1 MDYNT
6 LTQQIKSYANR
17 KDDLFNA
24 QIPNFI
30 EQGINRIY
38 SEAKNIGFEV
48 TTTGN
53 IGNIAPNNTTINK
66 PPNWRETISLEI
78 YTADQKFSKFLLP
91 RSYEFC
97 KSYWPDQTLTA
108 EPTFYSDYNDYQKLF
123 FSPTA
128 DKNYQYKLIYLE
140 TPLFNDRG
148 NESNFLTLR
157 YPRLL
162 FYACMLEAMPFLKDD
177 ERLGQFEQLYASS
190 LNDINK
196 DSTARYVDR
205 ISDRG
210 KE

>member
-1 MDYNT
+1 MNYTT
-6 LTQQIKSYANR
+6 LTEQIKAYANR
-17 KDDLFNA
+17 QDDLFNA

-38 SEAKNIGFEV
+38 SEAKNIGFENII
-48 TTTGN
+48 TGN
-53 IGNIAPNNTTINK
+53 IALNNTTINK
-66 PPNWRETISLEI
+66 PANWRETISLEI

-108 EPTFYSDYNDYQKLF
+108 EPTFYADYDDYTKFF

-128 DKNYQYKLIYLE
+128 DKNYQYRLIYLGI
-140 TPLFNDRG
+140 PLFNAQNG
-148 NESNFLTLR
+148 ENFLTRR

-162 FYACMLEAMPFLKDD
+162 FYACILEAMPFLKDD

-190 LNDINK
+190 LDDINK

>member
-6 LTQQIKSYANR
+6 LTKQIQSYANR
-17 KDDLFNA
+17 DDAAFIE

-30 EQGINRIY
+30 EQGINRLY

-48 TTTGN
+48 TTTGD
-53 IGNIAPNNTTINK
+53 IAINDTAIAK

-78 YTADQKFSKFLLP
+78 YTEDQTFSKFLFN

-97 KSYWPDQTLTA
+97 KSYWPNQTLTA
-108 EPTFYSDYNDYQKLF
+108 EPTFYSDYNDYNQFF

-128 DKNYQYKLIYLE
+128 DKAYKYRLIYLGI
-140 TPLFNDRG
+140 PLFNVQNG
-148 NESNFLTLR
+148 ENFLTRR

-177 ERLGQFEQLYASS
+177 ERLGSFEQLYASS
-190 LNDINK
+190 LSDINK
-196 DSTARYVDR
+196 DSANRYVDR
-205 ISDRG
+205 TSDRG
-210 KE
+210 KD

>member
-6 LTQQIKSYANR
+6 LTKQIQSYANR
-17 KDDLFNA
+17 DDAAFIE

-48 TTTGN
+48 TTTGD
-53 IGNIAPNNTTINK
+53 IALNNTTINK

-78 YTADQKFSKFLLP
+78 YTEDQTFSKFLFN

-97 KSYWPDQTLTA
+97 KSYWPNQTLTA
-108 EPTFYSDYNDYQKLF
+108 EPSFYADYNDYNQFF

-128 DKNYQYKLIYLE
+128 DKAYKYRLIFLG
-140 TPLFNDRG
+140 TPLFNAE
-148 NESNFLTLR
+148 NAENFLTRR

-190 LNDINK
+190 LDDINK

-205 ISDRG
+205 TSDRG
-210 KE
+210 KD

>member
-1 MDYNT
+1 MNYTT
-6 LTQQIKSYANR
+6 LTEQIKSYANR
-17 KDDLFNA
+17 TDALFNS

-38 SEAKNIGFEV
+38 SEAKNIGFEIII
-48 TTTGN
+48 TGN
-53 IGNIAPNNTTINK
+53 IALNNTTINK
-66 PPNWRETISLEI
+66 PANWRETISLEI
-78 YTADQKFSKFLLP
+78 YTEDQTFSKFLFN

-97 KSYWPDQTLTA
+97 KSYWPNQTLTA
-108 EPTFYSDYNDYQKLF
+108 EPTFYSDYNDYKQFF
-123 FSPTA
+123 FSPTP
-128 DKNYQYKLIYLE
+128 DKAYKYKLIYLGI
-140 TPLFNDRG
+140 PLFNAR
-148 NESNFLTLR
+148 NEENFLTLR

-190 LNDINK
+190 LDDINK

-210 KE
+210 KD

>member
-1 MDYNT
+1 MNYNT
-6 LTQQIKSYANR
+6 LTQQIKAYANR
-17 KDDLFNA
+17 KDAAFNA

-48 TTTGN
+48 TRIGDIAINN
-53 IGNIAPNNTTINK
+53 ITIIK
-66 PPNWRETISLEI
+66 PANWRETISLEI

-108 EPTFYSDYNDYQKLF
+108 EPTFYSDYDQYYNF
-123 FSPTA
+123 FISPTA
-128 DKNYQYKLIYLE
+128 DKAYKYRLIYLQ
-140 TPLFNDRG
+140 TPLFDAQNT
-148 NESNFLTLR
+148 ENFLTRR

-190 LNDINK
+190 LADINK

>member
-1 MDYNT
+1 MNYTT
-6 LTQQIKSYANR
+6 LTEQIKSYANR
-17 KDDLFNA
+17 KDAAFNA

-38 SEAKNIGFEV
+38 SEAKNIGFEIII
-48 TTTGN
+48 TGDVLEN
-53 IGNIAPNNTTINK
+53 ATSIDK
-66 PPNWRETISLEI
+66 PANWRQTLSFEI
-78 YTADQKFSKFLLP
+78 YSEDQTFSKFLLP

-97 KSYWPDQTLTA
+97 KSYWPNQILTS
-108 EPTFYSDYNDYQKLF
+108 EPIFYADYNDYNNF
-123 FSPTA
+123 FISPTA
-128 DKNYQYKLIYLE
+128 DKAYKYRLIYLGV
-140 TPLFNDRG
+140 PLFNAE
-148 NESNFLTLR
+148 NSENFLTRR

-190 LNDINK
+190 LDNINK

>member
-6 LTQQIKSYANR
+6 LTKQIQSYANR
-17 KDDLFNA
+17 DDAAFIE

-30 EQGINRIY
+30 EQGINRLY

-48 TTTGN
+48 TTTGD
-53 IGNIAPNNTTINK
+53 IAMNNTTIAK

-78 YTADQKFSKFLLP
+78 YTEDQTFSKFLFN

-97 KSYWPDQTLTA
+97 KSYWPNQTLTA
-108 EPTFYSDYNDYQKLF
+108 EPTFYSDYDDYNQFF

-128 DKNYQYKLIYLE
+128 NKAYKYRLIYLGI
-140 TPLFNDRG
+140 PLFNVQNG
-148 NESNFLTLR
+148 ENFLTRR

-177 ERLGQFEQLYASS
+177 ERLGSFEQLYASS
-190 LNDINK
+190 LSDINK
-196 DSTARYVDR
+196 DSANRYVDR
-205 ISDRG
+205 TSDRG
-210 KE
+210 KD

>member
-1 MDYNT
+1 MNYTT
-6 LTQQIKSYANR
+6 LTEQIKAYANR
-17 KDDLFNA
+17 KEDLFNA

-38 SEAKNIGFEV
+38 SEAKNIGFEIIINGDIV
-48 TTTGN
+48 L
-53 IGNIAPNNTTINK
+53 NNNTINK
-66 PPNWRETISLEI
+66 PANWRETINFEI
-78 YTADQKFSKFLLP
+78 YSEDQTFSKFLLP

-97 KSYWPDQTLTA
+97 KSYWPNQILTS
-108 EPTFYSDYNDYQKLF
+108 EPIFYADYNDYNNF
-123 FSPTA
+123 FISPTT
-128 DKNYQYKLIYLE
+128 DKAYKYRLIYLGV
-140 TPLFNDRG
+140 PLFNG
-148 NESNFLTLR
+148 ENSENFLTRR

-190 LNDINK
+190 LDNINK

>member
-1 MDYNT
+1 MNYIT
-6 LTQQIKSYANR
+6 LTDQIKSYANR
-17 KDDLFNA
+17 TDALFNA

-53 IGNIAPNNTTINK
+53 IAINNTTISK
-66 PPNWRETISLEI
+66 PANWRETISLEI
-78 YTADQKFSKFLLP
+78 YTEDQTFSKFLFN

-97 KSYWPDQTLTA
+97 KTYWPNQTETSI
-108 EPTFYSDYNDYQKLF
+108 PDFYADYQAYDKIF
-123 FSPTA
+123 ISPTA
-128 DKNYQYKLIYLE
+128 DKAYQYSLIYLGV
-140 TPLFNDRG
+140 PLFNTE
-148 NESNFLTLR
+148 NSENFLTRR

-190 LNDINK
+190 LDDINK

-210 KE
+210 KD

>member
-1 MDYNT
+1 MNYTT
-6 LTQQIKSYANR
+6 LTEQIKSYANR
-17 KDDLFNA
+17 NDALFNA

-48 TTTGN
+48 TTTGD
-53 IGNIAPNNTTINK
+53 IALNNTTINK

-78 YTADQKFSKFLLP
+78 YTEDQTFSKFLFN

-97 KSYWPDQTLTA
+97 KSYWPNQTLTA
-108 EPTFYSDYNDYQKLF
+108 EPTFYSDYNDYNQF
-123 FSPTA
+123 FISPTT
-128 DKNYQYKLIYLE
+128 DKAYKYRLIYLGI
-140 TPLFNDRG
+140 PLFDSQNG
-148 NESNFLTLR
+148 NNFLTRR

-190 LNDINK
+190 LDDINK

-210 KE
+210 KD